1 MAILT
6 QAELQ
11 QAIDDLMVP
20 NVSGDVT
27 VALMKVLLQ
36 DQVESLDSRINDT
49 FSRNGLNDLEVF
61 DVSDLDSYIVG
72 DAWEFSADINIIIKN
87 DLTFDKGFKNN
98 GFQVHL
104 LRDGFAGGTLTYT
117 GTGAL
122 FRGFGPLFAVTNQ
135 KIFLTGAAASVF
147 ATDGMDVILMDS
159 VEIQCNPAQS
169 QSLGLIDNSSRAI
182 SFNLSTF
189 VSYQFGLEIHCTQNV
204 SMGNTSFFSNTV
216 GASTALRIGRAATII
231 NLNLMSFALGASESC
246 LFIDPDLVGSADM
259 RSLTNVNDIN
269 FYEIG
274 TQGAISSFADA
285 GIGATAISS
294 VTDSSGNARF
304 NHAGTDVFVGQDV
317 VISAFVTNT
326 AYNGTYRV
334 SVTGAGF
341 FELEGVTFGTNETGS
356 FLAESTTAASVAHGL
371 SELQTILVED
381 GFQYYGGFT
390 IYNVTTDTFEFSRV
404 FSLDKTGQWNTGSLT
419 EDDARINASDIG
431 EEPDSKSRANIAF
444 HGNAN
449 STAIS
454 NGAYEDM
461 NLSGITEPDEEFSRF
476 FVSDFI
482 TGEITF
488 VGRKPFRGS
497 ITMMFA
503 SANTLVPNADYRITF
518 QKNSDVPVYAT
529 ANYMPLSLKGEGDMV
544 SLTLALTLQPGD
556 SFKPKIAGEGTTIG
570 LAIANGIISAI

>member
-11 QAIDDLMVP
+11 QAIDDLMVS

-49 FSRNGLNDLEVF
+49 FSRNAADDVEVF
-61 DVSDLDSYIVG
+61 EVADLDAYIVG
-72 DAWEFSADINIIIKN
+72 DAWEFNADINIIIKN
-87 DLTFDKGFKNN
+87 DLTFDKAFKNN
-98 GFQVHL
+98 GFTVNL
-104 LRDGFAGGTLTYT
+104 TKIGFAGGDLTYT

-122 FRGFGPLFAVTNQ
+122 FRGSGDLLAITNANL
-135 KIFLTGAAASVF
+135 ILTGVGASLF
-147 ATDGMDVILMDS
+147 DTDGVDVVLMDG
-159 VEIQCNPAQS
+159 VQVNFNPAGNQS
-169 QSLGLIDNSSRAI
+169 IGSIDNASRAI
-182 SFNLSTF
+182 TFNLTTF
-189 VSYQFGLEIHCTQNV
+189 ITYQTGLDITCTESVGIRQ
-204 SMGNTSFFSNTV
+204 TSFFSNTI
-216 GASTALRIGRAATII
+216 GTSTALRINRAASII
-231 NLNLMSFALGASESC
+231 TLAGMTFALGSSESC
-246 LFIDPDLVGSADM
+246 LYVDPDLVGSADM
-259 RSLTNVNDIN
+259 ASLTNANDFN
-269 FYEIG
+269 FYEVG
-274 TQGAISSFADA
+274 DQGAISSFTDA

-294 VTDSSGNARF
+294 VTDSSGSARF
-304 NHAGTDVFVGQDV
+304 NHAGADVFVGQDV
-317 VISAFVTNT
+317 VVSAFATNT

-341 FELEGVTFGTNETGS
+341 FELEGVTFGTNEAGS
-356 FLAESTTAASVAHGL
+356 FLADSTTVTSAAHGL
-371 SELQTILVED
+371 PELQTALIED

-390 IYNVTTDTFEFSRV
+390 IYNVTTNTFEISRV
-404 FSLDKTGQWNTGSLT
+404 FSGTKTGQWNTGSLT
-419 EDDARINASDIG
+419 EDDARVNATDVG
-431 EEPDSKSRANIAF
+431 NEADSRSRANIAF
-444 HGNAN
+444 HGNTN

-461 NLSGITEPDEEFSRF
+461 NLSGITEPDDEFSRF

-570 LAIANGIISAI
+570 LVIANGIISAI